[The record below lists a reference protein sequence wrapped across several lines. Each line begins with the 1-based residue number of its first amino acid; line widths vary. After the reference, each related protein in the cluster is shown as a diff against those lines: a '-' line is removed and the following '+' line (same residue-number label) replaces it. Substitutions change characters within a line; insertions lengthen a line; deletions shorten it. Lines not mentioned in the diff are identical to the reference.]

1 MNNPLTRAEH
11 NEFAKRMEDEHNRQN
26 KRIAELET
34 KAEENNKLLTSIE
47 KLATNVENIQKQLS
61 AQGCKIEKLESR
73 DGENWRKFVGYVICA
88 VVGIVVGFVF
98 NQIGM

>member
-1 MNNPLTRAEH
+1 MNDPLTIAEH

-34 KAEENNKLLTSIE
+34 KAEENNKLLASIE

-61 AQGCKIEKLESR
+61 VQVGKIEKLESR
-73 DGENWRKFVGYVICA
+73 DGENWRKFVGYIVCA

-98 NQIGM
+98 RQIGM

>member
-34 KAEENNKLLTSIE
+34 KAEENNKLLSSIE
-47 KLATNVENIQKQLS
+47 KLATIVENMQKQLS
-61 AQGCKIEKLESR
+61 AQGVKIEKLESR

-98 NQIGM
+98 NQFGM

>member
-26 KRIAELET
+26 KRIAELEI

-61 AQGCKIEKLESR
+61 VQGGKIEKLESR
-73 DGENWRKFVGYVICA
+73 DGENWRKLVGYVVCA

-98 NQIGM
+98 NQFGM

>member
-34 KAEENNKLLTSIE
+34 KAEENNKLLASIE
-47 KLATNVENIQKQLS
+47 KLATIVENMQKQLS
-61 AQGCKIEKLESR
+61 AQGVKIEKLESR

-98 NQIGM
+98 NQFGM

>member
-34 KAEENNKLLTSIE
+34 RQKKTTNFLRLLKNLLQTSKTYKNNYPFKEE
-47 KLATNVENIQKQLS
+47 KLKN
-61 AQGCKIEKLESR
+61 
-73 DGENWRKFVGYVICA
+73 
-88 VVGIVVGFVF
+88 
-98 NQIGM
+98 